1 MQLRSYAT
9 MRIGS
14 LTDGIVEQS
23 QGYASYYNS
32 TRGDFIVLEFDDD
45 YQGNM
50 FLLAFS
56 LIALAVFV
64 TLAVP
69 LLIYAHY
76 NKLYDLARD
85 EDSAH
90 VFLIWGTV
98 TVSVIVV
105 FLIFV
110 VDMIF
115 VAKQVSDGPPSLWQ
129 YILTLSLVLVL
140 AVFDFVIAMVLP
152 KRKDFPIPRLMTL
165 LCCLGRTCYRT
176 IIAQI
181 IAIWFVIMAMQ
192 LISFHTSFVFL
203 AFIASPVQATSTAL
217 LYTAAVFCAIS
228 LFTLFFAVFQKGRR
242 ESHQKYLRF
251 IFQRVIYLVLFLCV
265 LVFVILFSTCF
276 LRVTIY
282 VGDFESG
289 GLPALFASLA
299 PSILLGGLGVLAK
312 SVLQK
317 YDLKKG
323 SENGNEEKADAASN
337 LDLEKHSISSDVN
350 EDTTALQ
357 PEKQGTRNRTSAAV
371 GTSTM

>member
-1 MQLRSYAT
+1 MQMRSYAT

-14 LTDGIVEQS
+14 LTKGIVEQS

-45 YQGNM
+45 YRGNM

-76 NKLYDLARD
+76 NKLYELAGK
-85 EDSAH
+85 EDSAL

-98 TVSVIVV
+98 TVSIIVV

-110 VDMIF
+110 VDMTF
-115 VAKQVSDGPPSLWQ
+115 VVRQVSNGPPSLWQ

-140 AVFDFVIAMVLP
+140 AVFDFVIAIVIAMVLP
-152 KRKDFPIPRLMTL
+152 IRNDFPIPTL
-165 LCCLGRTCYRT
+165 LSCLGQTCYRT

-192 LISFHTSFVFL
+192 LISFHTSFIFL

-217 LYTAAVFCAIS
+217 LYSAAVFCAIN

-242 ESHQKYLRF
+242 ESHQKYPWF

-299 PSILLGGLGVLAK
+299 PSILLGGLGILAERA
-312 SVLQK
+312 LQK

-323 SENGNEEKADAASN
+323 SENGNKVKPDAASN
-337 LDLEKHSISSDVN
+337 LDLERHSISSDAN

-357 PEKQGTRNRTSAAV
+357 PEEQGTQP
-371 GTSTM
+371 